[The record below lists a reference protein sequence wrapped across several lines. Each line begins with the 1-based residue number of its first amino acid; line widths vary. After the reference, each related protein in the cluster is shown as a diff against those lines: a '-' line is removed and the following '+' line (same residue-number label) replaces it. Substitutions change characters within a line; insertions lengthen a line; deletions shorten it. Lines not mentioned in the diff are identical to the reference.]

1 MYHDWTNAFATDF
14 IVEDMIKKTELAYYC
29 SNLILSIYAIAVF
42 LYVGVFLELSH
53 DHDQENRSNLSPEL
67 LIKMDL
73 PFTYDES
80 PIYEY
85 VFIVQFIQLFFIA
98 SSIAVLDALII
109 TLVSLF

>member
-1 MYHDWTNAFATDF
+1 MYHDWTNAFAADF
-14 IVEDMIKKTELAYYC
+14 TVDDMIKKTELAYYY
-29 SNLILSIYAIAVF
+29 SNLIMGIYATAVF
-42 LYVGVFLELSH
+42 MYVGVYLELSH
-53 DHDQENRSNLSPEL
+53 HDQGNQSNLSPEL
-67 LIKMDL
+67 LVKMDL
-73 PFTYDES
+73 PFRYDKS

>member
-1 MYHDWTNAFATDF
+1 MYHDWTNAFAADF
-14 IVEDMIKKTELAYYC
+14 TVDDMIKKTELAYYC
-29 SNLILSIYAIAVF
+29 SNLIMSIYATAVF
-42 LYVGVFLELSH
+42 MYVGVFLELNH
-53 DHDQENRSNLSPEL
+53 HDQGNRSNLSSEL

-98 SSIAVLDALII
+98 SGIAVLDALII